1 MNKISLKKSVIVLLD
16 LILAVYL
23 VFAMTSFNRPDESKK
38 VCTDVSIN
46 ITDGSTYGF
55 LKAKDIKSILERKK
69 LYPYHKPLMD
79 VNPRTIEEA
88 LKVGTFINTAQ
99 CYKTQDGHVYINVT
113 QRLPIV
119 RVKNDKGEDY
129 YVDDKGNVMPTSR
142 YTSDLIIC
150 TGNISQTFAKNQLVY
165 FVEAIMA
172 DKMWMNLVE
181 QINVL
186 PDQSIEIVPR
196 VGNHI
201 VHLGRLPY
209 HKVNEVRKQLTY
221 DMVNK
226 KMTRLM
232 KFYRYGLSQ
241 AGWNRY
247 SYINLEFDNQIVCKK
262 IKVQNK

>member
-16 LILAVYL
+16 LLLAVYL
-23 VFAMTSFNRPDESKK
+23 VFAMTSFNRPDESQKL
-38 VCTDVSIN
+38 CTDVSIN

-55 LKAKDIKSILERKK
+55 LKAKDIKNILERKK
-69 LYPYHKPLMD
+69 LYPYNKRLVD
-79 VNPRTIEEA
+79 INPRTIEETLRQGA
-88 LKVGTFINTAQ
+88 FINTAQ
-99 CYKTQDGHVYINVT
+99 CYKTQDGHVFINVT

-129 YVDDKGNVMPTSR
+129 YVDDQGNVMPTSH

-150 TGNISQTFAKNQLVY
+150 TGNISQVFAKNQLAY
-165 FVEAIMA
+165 FVQAIMA
-172 DKMWMNLVE
+172 NQMWMNLVE

-186 PDQSIEIVPR
+186 PDLGIEIVPR
-196 VGNHI
+196 IGNHI
-201 VHLGRLPY
+201 VHLGRLPN
-209 HKVNEVRKQLTY
+209 HKQNSVRRQLINE
-221 DMVNK
+221 MVAK
-226 KMTRLM
+226 KMDRLE

-262 IKVQNK
+262 IKNNNK